1 MWFLLHFN
9 KCVILNNILDIK
21 SRSSGR
27 PGVPLSVLGEKSL
40 HTNKSLTLL
49 WGATGEQEW
58 TPALTTGELNIIGE
72 YVQLQ
77 C

>member
-1 MWFLLHFN
+1 MF
-9 KCVILNNILDIK
+9 NNILDIK

-27 PGVPLSVLGEKSL
+27 PGVPPSVLVEKSVQ
-40 HTNKSLTLL
+40 TNKSLTLL

-58 TPALTTGELNIIGE
+58 TPALTTGELNIIGQ
-72 YVQLQ
+72 YVQLY